1 MFYVMNMID
10 WKEGYYN
17 LEGFCYSCLKG
28 AIGCKKC
35 TVLFINNK
43 MEEKIYKCTEY
54 LNDEYRL
61 DANNNNCYHCGMNNC
76 QKCHYITY
84 NNEPNN
90 DPYY

>member
-1 MFYVMNMID
+1 
-10 WKEGYYN
+10 
-17 LEGFCYSCLKG
+17 
-28 AIGCKKC
+28 
-35 TVLFINNK
+35 